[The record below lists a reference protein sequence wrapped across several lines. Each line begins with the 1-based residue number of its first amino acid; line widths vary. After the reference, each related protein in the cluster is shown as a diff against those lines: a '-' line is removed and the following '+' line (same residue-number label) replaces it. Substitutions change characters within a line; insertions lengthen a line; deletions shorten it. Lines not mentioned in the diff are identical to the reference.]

1 MTEEDKK
8 IDYLEVDNPIPGQN
22 YVCLSFVSPENI
34 IESKE
39 AFKVSKFLQSY
50 CKEQDLNVDDIMKKY
65 TDYTYRYQ
73 EELQKDFDERNNFQT
88 NIRGLKV
95 RGTYNTKEEAEK
107 RAKALQTQD
116 SDFHVFVGQVGYW
129 LPWDPCADK
138 VQDEHYINS
147 QLNEMMEKYKENNI
161 NRDIFYEEE
170 KREKIKAAKEEVLRK
185 KREEAE
191 KKKHAELEN
200 KVPEDV
206 EPLPE
211 ETPSKVDDIL
221 NKDGDEDGEKVVED
235 GEKVVEDVKELVE
248 DGEKVVEDVK
258 ELVEDGEKVV
268 EDIKE
273 VVEDGEKVVED
284 VKEVVEDVKEVVEDG
299 EKVVEDVSQEVKTV
313 VDNILNDGKV
323 DEDMKKSLDDIDPW
337 MANKMK
343 Q

>member
-1 MTEEDKK
+1 MSEEDKK
-8 IDYLEVDNPIPGQN
+8 VDYLEVDDPIPGQN

-34 IESKE
+34 MESKE

-50 CKEQDLNVDDIMKKY
+50 CKDQDLNVEEVMKKY
-65 TDYTYRYQ
+65 SDYTYKYQ
-73 EELQKDFDERNNFQT
+73 DELQKDFDERNKFQT

-95 RGTYNTKEEAEK
+95 RGTYSTRDEAEK
-107 RAKALQTQD
+107 RAKTLQTID

-138 VQDEHYINS
+138 VQEEHYIND

-191 KKKHAELEN
+191 KKKQAELEN
-200 KVPEDV
+200 PTPED
-206 EPLPE
+206 PTPE
-211 ETPSKVDDIL
+211 DPTPSKVQDIL
-221 NKDGDEDGEKVVED
+221 EKVED
-235 GEKVVEDVKELVE
+235 VVEDV
-248 DGEKVVEDVK
+248 EKTVEDV
-258 ELVEDGEKVV
+258 EKT
-268 EDIKE
+268 
-273 VVEDGEKVVED
+273 VED
-284 VKEVVEDVKEVVEDG
+284 VEKTVEDVEEVA
-299 EKVVEDVSQEVKTV
+299 KEVKTTI
-313 VDNILNDGKV
+313 DNILNDGKV
-323 DEDMKKSLDDIDPW
+323 DEDMKKSLDDVDPW

>member
-8 IDYLEVDNPIPGQN
+8 VDYLEVDDPIPGQN

-50 CKEQDLNVDDIMKKY
+50 CKDQDLNLEEVMKKY
-65 TDYTYRYQ
+65 TDYTYKYQ
-73 EELQKDFDERNNFQT
+73 DELQKDFDERNKFQT

-95 RGTYNTKEEAEK
+95 RGTYNTREEAEK
-107 RAKALQTQD
+107 RAKSLQSID
-116 SDFHVFVGQVGYW
+116 SEFHVFVGQVGYW

-138 VQDEHYINS
+138 VQEEHYIND

-170 KREKIKAAKEEVLRK
+170 KRDKLKAAKEEQLRK
-185 KREEAE
+185 KKEQMIME
-191 KKKHAELEN
+191 KEN
-200 KVPEDV
+200 VEDPE
-206 EPLPE
+206 P
-211 ETPSKVDDIL
+211 ETPSKVDEIL
-221 NKDGDEDGEKVVED
+221 DKVEETVEDAEKVVQD
-235 GEKVVEDVKELVE
+235 GKGLVEDV
-248 DGEKVVEDVK
+248 
-258 ELVEDGEKVV
+258 
-268 EDIKE
+268 
-273 VVEDGEKVVED
+273 EKVVED
-284 VKEVVEDVKEVVEDG
+284 VKEVAE
-299 EKVVEDVSQEVKTV
+299 EVKTA

-323 DEDMKKSLDDIDPW
+323 DEDMKKSLDDVDPW

>member
-8 IDYLEVDNPIPGQN
+8 VDYLEVDDPIPGQN

-50 CKEQDLNVDDIMKKY
+50 CKEQDLNVEEVMKKY
-65 TDYTYRYQ
+65 TDYTYKYQ
-73 EELQKDFDERNNFQT
+73 DELQKDFDERNKFQT
-88 NIRGLKV
+88 NVRGLKI
-95 RGTYNTKEEAEK
+95 RGTYSTRDEAEK
-107 RAKALQTQD
+107 RAKSLQSID

-138 VQDEHYINS
+138 VQEEHYIND

-170 KREKIKAAKEEVLRK
+170 KREKIKAAKEEVIRK
-185 KREEAE
+185 KKEEAE
-191 KKKHAELEN
+191 KKKQAELEDST
-200 KVPEDV
+200 PEDPTP
-206 EPLPE
+206 EDPTPE
-211 ETPSKVDDIL
+211 ETPSKVQDIL
-221 NKDGDEDGEKVVED
+221 DKVEDVVEDVKNVVKD
-235 GEKVVEDVKELVE
+235 GEKVVEDVK
-248 DGEKVVEDVK
+248 KTVEDV
-258 ELVEDGEKVV
+258 E
-268 EDIKE
+268 E
-273 VVEDGEKVVED
+273 VAE
-284 VKEVVEDVKEVVEDG
+284 
-299 EKVVEDVSQEVKTV
+299 EVKTA

-323 DEDMKKSLDDIDPW
+323 DEDMKKSLDDVDPW

>member
-8 IDYLEVDNPIPGQN
+8 VDYLEVDDPIPGQN

-34 IESKE
+34 MESKE

-50 CKEQDLNVDDIMKKY
+50 CKDQDLNVEEVMKKY
-65 TDYTYRYQ
+65 TDYTYKYQ
-73 EELQKDFDERNNFQT
+73 DELQKDFDERNKFQT
-88 NIRGLKV
+88 NIRGLKI
-95 RGTYNTKEEAEK
+95 RGTYSTRDEAEK
-107 RAKALQTQD
+107 RAKTLQSLD

-138 VQDEHYINS
+138 VQEEHYINE

-170 KREKIKAAKEEVLRK
+170 KRDKIKAAKEEVIRK

-191 KKKHAELEN
+191 KKKQAELEDPT
-200 KVPEDV
+200 PEDPTP
-206 EPLPE
+206 EDSTPEDPTPE
-211 ETPSKVDDIL
+211 ETPSKVQDIL
-221 NKDGDEDGEKVVED
+221 DKVEDVVEDIKNVVKD
-235 GEKVVEDVKELVE
+235 GEKVVEDVK
-248 DGEKVVEDVK
+248 KTVEDV
-258 ELVEDGEKVV
+258 E
-268 EDIKE
+268 E
-273 VVEDGEKVVED
+273 VAE
-284 VKEVVEDVKEVVEDG
+284 
-299 EKVVEDVSQEVKTV
+299 EVKTA

-323 DEDMKKSLDDIDPW
+323 DEDMKKSLDGVDPW

>member
-1 MTEEDKK
+1 MSEEDKK
-8 IDYLEVDNPIPGQN
+8 VDYLEVDDPIPGQN

-34 IESKE
+34 MESKE

-50 CKEQDLNVDDIMKKY
+50 CKDQDLNVEEVMKKY
-65 TDYTYRYQ
+65 SDYTYKYQ
-73 EELQKDFDERNNFQT
+73 DELQKDFDERNKFQT

-95 RGTYNTKEEAEK
+95 RGTYSTRDEAEK
-107 RAKALQTQD
+107 RAKTLQTID

-138 VQDEHYINS
+138 VQEEHYIND

-191 KKKHAELEN
+191 KKKQAELEN
-200 KVPEDV
+200 PTPED
-206 EPLPE
+206 PTPE
-211 ETPSKVDDIL
+211 DPTPEDPTPEDPTPSKVQDIL
-221 NKDGDEDGEKVVED
+221 EKVED
-235 GEKVVEDVKELVE
+235 VVEDV
-248 DGEKVVEDVK
+248 EKTVEDV
-258 ELVEDGEKVV
+258 EKT
-268 EDIKE
+268 
-273 VVEDGEKVVED
+273 VED
-284 VKEVVEDVKEVVEDG
+284 VEEVAK
-299 EKVVEDVSQEVKTV
+299 EVKTTI
-313 VDNILNDGKV
+313 DNILNDGKV
-323 DEDMKKSLDDIDPW
+323 DEDMKKSLDDVDPW

>member
-8 IDYLEVDNPIPGQN
+8 IDYLEVDTPIPGQN

-211 ETPSKVDDIL
+211 ETPSKVEDIL
-221 NKDGDEDGEKVVED
+221 NKDGDEDGEK
-235 GEKVVEDVKELVE
+235 
-248 DGEKVVEDVK
+248 
-258 ELVEDGEKVV
+258 
-268 EDIKE
+268 I
-273 VVEDGEKVVED
+273 VED
-284 VKEVVEDVKEVVEDG
+284 VKEVVEDVKELVEDG

>member
-1 MTEEDKK
+1 MSEEDKK
-8 IDYLEVDNPIPGQN
+8 VDYLEVDDPIPGQN

-34 IESKE
+34 MESKE

-50 CKEQDLNVDDIMKKY
+50 CKDQDLNVEEVMKKY
-65 TDYTYRYQ
+65 TDYTYKYQ
-73 EELQKDFDERNNFQT
+73 DELQKDFDERNKFQT

-95 RGTYNTKEEAEK
+95 RGTYSTRDEAEK
-107 RAKALQTQD
+107 RAKTLQTID

-138 VQDEHYINS
+138 VQEEHYIND

-191 KKKHAELEN
+191 KKKQAELEN
-200 KVPEDV
+200 PTPEDST
-206 EPLPE
+206 PE
-211 ETPSKVDDIL
+211 DPTPEDPTPENPTPEDPTPENPTPEDPTPEDSTPSKVQDIL
-221 NKDGDEDGEKVVED
+221 EKVEDIVED
-235 GEKVVEDVKELVE
+235 GEKIVEDV
-248 DGEKVVEDVK
+248 EKTVEDV
-258 ELVEDGEKVV
+258 EKT
-268 EDIKE
+268 
-273 VVEDGEKVVED
+273 VED
-284 VKEVVEDVKEVVEDG
+284 VEEVAK
-299 EKVVEDVSQEVKTV
+299 EVKTTI
-313 VDNILNDGKV
+313 DNILNDGKV
-323 DEDMKKSLDDIDPW
+323 DEDMKKSLDDVDPW